1 MKTIISNLAIALFF
15 ITSMSFS
22 ASAQTTKEKPLDM
35 KQQISACLSQMQA
48 PTPENLLNC
57 IAQMEEIEAQ
67 FPDSVQPKYQA
78 ARLCLIFAVMNPQND
93 QADGLAKAADRRIS
107 QLRQMKTAS
116 PSDVYTLQGFYLT
129 ALIVKNPMKEGPVY
143 YRDALDCFDKALQL
157 DPNNAF
163 ARQLKARFVEEA
175 NRITGTK

>member
-1 MKTIISNLAIALFF
+1 MKTIISNLAIAFFF
-15 ITSMSFS
+15 IASMSFS
-22 ASAQTTKEKPLDM
+22 ASAQTTKPLVM
-35 KQQISACLSQMQA
+35 KQQISACLSLMQA

-57 IAQMEEIEAQ
+57 IAQMEQIEAQ

-93 QADGLAKAADRRIS
+93 QADGLTKAANQRIS